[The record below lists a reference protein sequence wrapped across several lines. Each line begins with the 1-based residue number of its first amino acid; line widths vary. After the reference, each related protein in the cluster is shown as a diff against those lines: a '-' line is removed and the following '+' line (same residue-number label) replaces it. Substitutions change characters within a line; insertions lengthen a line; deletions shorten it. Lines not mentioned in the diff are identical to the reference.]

1 MGHNGVIKGM
11 LTHVVAHHKNTVTAI
26 AMCPSPGSGKGE
38 STSVYVVTGSK
49 DTTVML
55 WEVDVASKSPP
66 EKPIH
71 ILFGHDDAVSAV
83 AIDADLDMV
92 ASVSLDGTCIVH
104 TLKSGV
110 YTLTIRPPGLDDS
123 RLCHVAIS
131 SQGYLVVYS
140 RSELRLHLYSIN
152 GRPLGSIDVVS
163 PIRTMFVTDDA
174 AFLVTGDEK
183 GNVYVRHVHNLEPV
197 TKSPFNLPWVINDGR
212 RSLSSVPPPPANAS
226 SMLQCISVGPGKYQN
241 YLVGAFSGFGVVA
254 ARLFEFNEQQ
264 RAGPTEAA
272 K

>member
-110 YTLTIRPPGLDDS
+110 YTLTIR
-123 RLCHVAIS
+123 ATAT
-131 SQGYLVVYS
+131 
-140 RSELRLHLYSIN
+140 
-152 GRPLGSIDVVS
+152 PLQHQ
-163 PIRTMFVTDDA
+163 RA
-174 AFLVTGDEK
+174 
-183 GNVYVRHVHNLEPV
+183 
-197 TKSPFNLPWVINDGR
+197 
-212 RSLSSVPPPPANAS
+212 
-226 SMLQCISVGPGKYQN
+226 
-241 YLVGAFSGFGVVA
+241 A
-254 ARLFEFNEQQ
+254 AREHRCRLADPHDVCH
-264 RAGPTEAA
+264 R
-272 K
+272 